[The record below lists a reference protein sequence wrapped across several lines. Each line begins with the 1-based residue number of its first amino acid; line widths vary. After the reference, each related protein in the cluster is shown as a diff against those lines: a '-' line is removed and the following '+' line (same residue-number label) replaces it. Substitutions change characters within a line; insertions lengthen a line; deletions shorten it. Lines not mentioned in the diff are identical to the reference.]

1 MAIEDILGISG
12 LIAAAILG
20 VGLGWFTI
28 ILPKSR
34 AEQNIERLLKD
45 APGREDLAELILRNP
60 NSENIQ
66 RGRELIIGTLE
77 SLSPKDR
84 REISSGLYQ
93 DSIRGRA
100 NYTAKLITRGCSN
113 HLGKIPTDEKV
124 TA

>member
-1 MAIEDILGISG
+1 MDAETIFGVCLLVSAPI
-12 LIAAAILG
+12 IAL
-20 VGLGWFTI
+20 GLGWFTI

-34 AEQNIERLLKD
+34 AEQNIERLLSD
-45 APGREDLAELILRNP
+45 APDRENMAELILRNP

-66 RGRELIIGTLE
+66 RGRELIISVLE

-100 NYTAKLITRGCSN
+100 NYTAKLITRGRSN